1 MNTCGIK
8 ANENLTDIILTQL
21 RRDLNILSFFR
32 ISRLNCNGPLITMDS
47 KFKLRQEFNNNP
59 EGNDEASD
67 QIQLL

>member
-8 ANENLTDIILTQL
+8 GNENLTDIILTQL
-21 RRDLNILSFFR
+21 LRDLNILSFVR
-32 ISRLNCNGPLITMDS
+32 ISRLNWIGTLITMDS